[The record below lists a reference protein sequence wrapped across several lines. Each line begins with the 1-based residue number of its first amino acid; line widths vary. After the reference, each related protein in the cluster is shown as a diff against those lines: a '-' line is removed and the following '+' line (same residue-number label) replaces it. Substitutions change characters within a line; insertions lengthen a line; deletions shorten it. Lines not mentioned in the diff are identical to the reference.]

1 MRVAVGSA
9 PHGSCRSEKRIPGYY
24 PPMSWIVDEIV
35 AQGGEVFFDEY
46 MNLVLYHPIHGYYSG
61 DERRYGREGDFLT
74 APTASEWY
82 SRVLARLLVRVFD
95 QTGPLRLIDVASGD
109 GAVISGVL
117 ETLGSR
123 ASNVLA
129 GVVSVER
136 SPAMRRL
143 QRDRLAAAP
152 VEVHWAE
159 DVAQMGSSSDPTV
172 THASEL
178 YDALPVARAEGDR
191 EGMKEL
197 TVGVDAG
204 DLVWNRRAPRTEVV
218 AYFDRH
224 NIDLE
229 EGQVAEASLG
239 AEPLHS
245 KLLGAA
251 GQSGLSLVLD
261 YGYEARRLFNPRG
274 RRGGS
279 LTTFH
284 RHELGRDPLISPGE
298 VDLTAHVNWNDLRGA
313 AARAGW
319 EEIGLWPLAE
329 FLVRA
334 GISDELEE
342 RGLGMEADLDAATIT
357 ARQEVKRLL
366 DPEGMGSD
374 LKMLVQAKGE
384 MIEVASGALALD

>member
-1 MRVAVGSA
+1 MN
-9 PHGSCRSEKRIPGYY
+9 
-24 PPMSWIVDEIV
+24 WIIDEIV
-35 AQGGEVFFDEY
+35 ARGGEVPFDAY
-46 MNLVLYHPIHGYYSG
+46 MELALYHPRNGYYSSKKP
-61 DERRYGREGDFLT
+61 RYGRDGDFLT

-82 SRVLARLLVRVFD
+82 ARVLTRLLTSIGAEAGSV
-95 QTGPLRLIDVASGD
+95 RLIDVASGD
-109 GAVISGVL
+109 GAVIGGVL
-117 ETLGSR
+117 EALGPN
-123 ASNVLA
+123 AVEVLA
-129 GVVSVER
+129 EVVSVER
-136 SPAMRRL
+136 SPAMR
-143 QRDRLAAAP
+143 DRQSAGLP
-152 VEVHWAE
+152 TTSVEVKWVE
-159 DVAQMGSSSDPTV
+159 GVSEVDPSSRPTV
-172 THASEL
+172 VHASEL
-178 YDALPVARAEGDR
+178 FDALPVVRVVGTPISLRELCVGVREGDLEWR
-191 EGMKEL
+191 Q
-197 TVGVDAG
+197 
-204 DLVWNRRAPRTEVV
+204 RPPRDEVV
-218 AYFDRH
+218 AYFSH
-224 NIDLE
+224 HGIDLE
-229 EGQVAEASLG
+229 EGQVAEANLG
-239 AEPLHS
+239 AEPLHT

-384 MIEVASGALALD
+384 MVEVASGALTLD